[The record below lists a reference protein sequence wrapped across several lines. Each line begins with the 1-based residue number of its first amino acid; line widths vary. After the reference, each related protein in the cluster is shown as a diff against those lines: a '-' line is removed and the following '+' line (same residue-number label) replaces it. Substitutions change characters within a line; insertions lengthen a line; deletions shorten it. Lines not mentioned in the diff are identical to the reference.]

1 MDGLL
6 MEWGNHIGT
15 GPGSQMGELSM
26 MPIGQVQTG
35 LKPGVAKKCT

>member
-26 MPIGQVQTG
+26 MPIGQVLQ
-35 LKPGVAKKCT
+35 KSARDQAQI